1 MLFQAQGG
9 LSGTDTTP
17 HISAYSLKR
26 ARARTHTHTHT
37 HTQGSNAVRLHVVL
51 VVEKDVQ
58 NDLAVRKFAAG
69 MRSALPIRPVA
80 NRLACSN

>member
-9 LSGTDTTP
+9 LSGTGTTL
-17 HISAYSLKR
+17 HISAHSLKR
-26 ARARTHTHTHT
+26 ARARARAHT

-58 NDLAVRKFAAG
+58 DDLAVRKFAAG

>member
-1 MLFQAQGG
+1 FKLREAFRALEQHSTYLRTRLNA
-9 LSGTDTTP
+9 
-17 HISAYSLKR
+17 R
-26 ARARTHTHTHT
+26 ARAHT